1 MDSMLTPVV
10 ASIVLLCVCVL
21 LLIVVPIMDGSE
33 RFAKYVSLRYILVA
47 MSLIMALGCILDFSH
62 LAESSRNIVLTGAVV
77 LVGIF
82 VIVRSLEK
90 VKLGGKKVELSFEK
104 GDMKASTTISGEK
117 VPEELSRHKP
127 TRKLICENNCE
138 THEEDGSCSDDADCN
153 EDNRGEE
160 A

>member
-1 MDSMLTPVV
+1 METMLTPTV
-10 ASIVLLCVCVL
+10 ASIALLCICVL

-33 RFAKYVSLRYILVA
+33 RFAKYISLRYILVA

-82 VIVRSLEK
+82 VVVRSLEK
-90 VKLGGKKVELSFEK
+90 VKLGSKKIEFTAEK
-104 GDMKASTTISGEK
+104 GDIKAGVKITGEK
-117 VPEELSRHKP
+117 EHPEDQPHE
-127 TRKLICENNCE
+127 RKLICENANCDNE
-138 THEEDGSCSDDADCN
+138 RDDKA
-153 EDNRGEE
+153 